1 MIKKTDARR
10 VRLRIARRVR
20 ARIPVTAERPRLSVH
35 RSSEHV
41 YAQVID
47 DVNHRTLVSAS
58 DLEPELRPLLAGMKK
73 AQRAAKVGE
82 TVAQRALERGIATV
96 VFDRGGYRYHGR
108 VAAVAEAARKAG
120 LSF

>member
-10 VRLRIARRVR
+10 VRLRIAHRVR
-20 ARIPVTAERPRLSVH
+20 ARIPVSPERPRLSVH

-58 DLEPELRPLLAGMKK
+58 DLEPELRPLLAGLKK
-73 AQRAAKVGE
+73 AQRAEKVGE
-82 TVAQRALERGIATV
+82 TVAQRALERGIVKV